1 MYLHS
6 LNINEEEKET
16 ALLYVYYAL
25 KCIYVSQKTLTRKYL
40 DRVLQ
45 FIARQ
50 YIYIYFF
57 KDV

>member
-1 MYLHS
+1 MYLYS
-6 LNINEEEKET
+6 LNINEEKKET

-45 FIARQ
+45 FIARR
-50 YIYIYFF
+50 IFSFF
-57 KDV
+57 F